1 MSSIVSLLE
10 QLTALAAP
18 SLLALQALV
27 GAPFSEMDCG
37 AAWQCEAAYPESGI
51 VASVVRRQLAQA
63 VETPGSAVSVTLT
76 FRRQVDIELLLHH
89 YPHALVLHPNPHS
102 PNSLYIAC
110 LRGRGVMITANSR
123 GAINSISVS
132 NWADTSSMPNKGHTC
147 DVR

>member
-1 MSSIVSLLE
+1 
-10 QLTALAAP
+10 
-18 SLLALQALV
+18 
-27 GAPFSEMDCG
+27 
-37 AAWQCEAAYPESGI
+37 
-51 VASVVRRQLAQA
+51 
-63 VETPGSAVSVTLT
+63 
-76 FRRQVDIELLLHH
+76 VDIELLLHH

-110 LRGRGVMITANSR
+110 LRVRGVMITANSR